1 MVQYSV
7 TQALAE
13 LKLLDKRIGAYTSN
27 SVQWVDVSVKTSP
40 VDVARFEARVNAE
53 YQSVQDLIKRRQT
66 IKQAV
71 ILSNA
76 RTRVKV
82 ADWEGT
88 IAEAIELKKSLDYKK
103 NLLERMRSNL
113 LLVRTRLQQEETNLQ
128 ARLDRLLSSE
138 LGKDVKT
145 NPETIQSITKSFYEN
160 NKVAFVDPLHLQY
173 KIRDL
178 EVEIESFETNVDWV
192 LSEANG
198 RTTIDV

>member
-82 ADWEGT
+82 ADWGGT

>member
-13 LKLLDKRIGAYTSN
+13 LKLLDKRIGTYTSS

-103 NLLERMRSNL
+103 NLLERMRANL
-113 LLVRTRLQQEETNLQ
+113 LLVRARLQQEESNLQ

-160 NKVAFVDPLHLQY
+160 NKVAFVDPLHLQD

-178 EVEIESFETNVDWV
+178 EAEIESFETNVDWV

>member
-13 LKLLDKRIGAYTSN
+13 LKLLDKRIGTYTSS

-40 VDVARFEARVNAE
+40 VDVARFEARVQAE
-53 YQSVQDLIKRRQT
+53 YQSVQDLIKRRQQL
-66 IKQAV
+66 KQAI

-82 ADWEGT
+82 ANWEGT
-88 IAEAIELKKSLDYKK
+88 VAEAIELKNNLDYKK
-103 NLLERMRSNL
+103 NLLERMRANL
-113 LLVRTRLQQEETNLQ
+113 LLARSRLQQEETNLQ

-160 NKVAFVDPLHLQY
+160 NKVAFVDPLHLQD
-173 KIRDL
+173 KIREL
-178 EVEIESFETNVDWV
+178 ESEMESFETNVDWV

-198 RTTIDV
+198 RTSIDV